1 MRRRRESSSGQDLVE
16 YAIVFPVLMLLL
28 LGIID
33 FGRIIYSYNAISNAA
48 QEGARLAILPRSK
61 DDLAEAVDLGPLACP
76 DANPSYEII
85 WRVCDRA
92 LALSR
97 DALQVT
103 VIHPNSDSN
112 GQPDLGIVQ
121 VQVVYEGPFLTNLVL
136 QAVKQDGL
144 RLEAAATMRLE

>member
-1 MRRRRESSSGQDLVE
+1 MLRRRDSSSGQDLVE

-48 QEGARLAILPRSK
+48 REGTRLAILPSSRE
-61 DDLAEAVDLGPLACP
+61 DLEEAVGLGSATCSRSN
-76 DANPSYEII
+76 AII
-85 WRVCDRA
+85 QRVCDRA

-97 DALQVT
+97 DKLQVT
-103 VIHPNSDSN
+103 VS
-112 GQPDLGIVQ
+112 QPGLDIVQ
-121 VQVVYEGPFLTNLVL
+121 VQVVYEGPFLTNIVL
-136 QAVKQDGL
+136 QAVKQDDL

>member
-1 MRRRRESSSGQDLVE
+1 MVRRRESNSGQDLVE

-48 QEGARLAILPRSK
+48 REGTRLAILPSSRK
-61 DDLAEAVDLGPLACP
+61 DLEEAIGLSPEVRCHPAPG
-76 DANPSYEII
+76 NVII
-85 WRVCDRA
+85 QRVCDRA

-97 DALQVT
+97 NALQVT
-103 VIHPNSDSN
+103 VS
-112 GQPDLGIVQ
+112 QPGLDIVQ
-121 VQVVYEGPFLTNLVL
+121 VEVVYEGPFLTNIIL
-136 QAVKQDGL
+136 QAVKRDSL